1 MSKTKNKSQQKNLTE
16 ALFKKALGYDIEE
29 VVEEYV
35 ADKEDENRL
44 ILSKKKVIQ
53 KKVPPDISAVKTLL
67 QLMTKN
73 KEKNFVNLTDEEL
86 EKEKIKLL
94 KLLKEH
100 EEKEKNGIRK
110 TQ

>member
-1 MSKTKNKSQQKNLTE
+1 MAKTKNKTQQKNLTE

-44 ILSKKKVIQ
+44 ILNKKKVTQ

-67 QLMTKN
+67 QIMAKT
-73 KEKNFVNLTDEEL
+73 KEKNFLNLTDEEL

-94 KLLKEH
+94 KLLKEY
-100 EEKEKNGIRK
+100 EEKEKNAA
-110 TQ
+110 